1 LITAED
7 APTIQKGPG
16 EAGALVNGAPAE
28 VEITGLEI
36 PAALVDPEDRTP
48 EQVQE
53 VQRAGAE
60 LVASFNA
67 GAPDGS
73 TPLVTITNTDTGAVA
88 NGVLVDPRDG
98 TTSVPVP
105 VEDLLLMSAQD
116 IRVLLAAASADA
128 VPQKVQSGVVT
139 VLPSGVVAALA
150 HGFDPSTPGE
160 VVVFSTPTLLGS
172 FTTDTEGTFTGQ
184 MTLPADIEPGPHTLV
199 LVTGTVTTSLG
210 LMVEADGSF
219 TVGPEIPGTLPTT
232 GASRVSSVL
241 MLAVMLVLAG
251 VLARPRRRLVS

>member
-1 LITAED
+1 MPFRRRCT
-7 APTIQKGPG
+7 
-16 EAGALVNGAPAE
+16 
-28 VEITGLEI
+28 
-36 PAALVDPEDRTP
+36 
-48 EQVQE
+48 
-53 VQRAGAE
+53 
-60 LVASFNA
+60 
-67 GAPDGS
+67 
-73 TPLVTITNTDTGAVA
+73 
-88 NGVLVDPRDG
+88 
-98 TTSVPVP
+98 
-105 VEDLLLMSAQD
+105 
-116 IRVLLAAASADA
+116 
-128 VPQKVQSGVVT
+128 SGVVT

-232 GASRVSSVL
+232 GASRVSSAL